1 MGILLRLLII
11 NSQAWIEASTKGA
24 VLLFTAS
31 ELEYYALRA
40 QFSPFVSGIIGGMG
54 GGIAQAYATVPLPS
68 TSHHLQFVTWACV
81 DGNLYDYENRR
92 DYPSKSQWHG
102 R

>member
-1 MGILLRLLII
+1 MVYWATIKVLFHGYPPFVSLII
-11 NSQAWIEASTKGA
+11 DSQAWIEASTKGA

-54 GGIAQAYATVPLPS
+54 GGIAQAYATVPSPLP
-68 TSHHLQFVTWACV
+68 TTAICNLCVYRWEFVR
-81 DGNLYDYENRR
+81 L
-92 DYPSKSQWHG
+92 
-102 R
+102 

>member
-1 MGILLRLLII
+1 MGILLPLLII

-40 QFSPFVSGIIGGMG
+40 NFNPFMAGIVGGMG
-54 GGIAQAYATVPLPS
+54 GGVAQAYATVPPPP
-68 TSHHLQFVTWACV
+68 TSHHSR
-81 DGNLYDYENRR
+81 NL
-92 DYPSKSQWHG
+92 
-102 R
+102 

>member
-54 GGIAQAYATVPLPS
+54 GGIAQAYATVPPTTLAICN
-68 TSHHLQFVTWACV
+68 LGVCRWEFVQ
-81 DGNLYDYENRR
+81 L
-92 DYPSKSQWHG
+92 
-102 R
+102 